1 MMMAVEEISEELC
14 LPGRAEAEETI
25 SWLISQGRPA
35 YALAILAT
43 GVPRINEQFGYQAGD
58 RVLATVARRLA
69 HAAGPSRELFRWSAT
84 SFLIV
89 SRSLQPVSQASRI
102 TGATSMVFGIRPD
115 EKPCALID
123 RIDHYIAARLACSE
137 AA

>member
-1 MMMAVEEISEELC
+1 MMAVDEIADGLW

-25 SWLISQGRPA
+25 SWLMSEGRPA
-35 YALAILAT
+35 FALAVLAT
-43 GVPRINEQFGYQAGD
+43 EVPRINEQFGYQAGD

-69 HAAGPSRELFRWSAT
+69 NAAGPSRELFRWSAT

-89 SRSLQPVSQASRI
+89 SRSLHPVSQASKVN
-102 TGATSMVFGIRPD
+102 GATSMVFGVRP
-115 EKPCALID
+115 EEHPRALID
-123 RIDHYIAARLACSE
+123 RIDHYIAARLACFE